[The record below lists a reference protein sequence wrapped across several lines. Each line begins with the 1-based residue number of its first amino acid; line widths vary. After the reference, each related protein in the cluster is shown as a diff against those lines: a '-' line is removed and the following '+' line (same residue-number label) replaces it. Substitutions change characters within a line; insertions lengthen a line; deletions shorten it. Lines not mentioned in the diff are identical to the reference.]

1 MSQERKDPGEAGP
14 VTPGGAHGEQFY
26 AILRAG
32 GKEKKK
38 GYTVRTSNYVATITR
53 K

>member
-26 AILRAG
+26 AILRVVW
-32 GKEKKK
+32 KKK
-38 GYTVRTSNYVATITR
+38 GLQVRTRNYVATITR

>member
-14 VTPGGAHGEQFY
+14 VTPGGADGEQFY
-26 AILRAG
+26 AILRATQ
-32 GKEKKK
+32 KKKK
-38 GYTVRTSNYVATITR
+38 GLQVRTRNYVATITR